1 LIVKKLKM
9 SWCSRKR
16 RFPGH
21 ARPNVE
27 QAQLSRKMGGVAV
40 VFATQNVDF
49 DPGPSACIGRLAR
62 LLAGSI
68 RPQPGN

>member
-1 LIVKKLKM
+1 
-9 SWCSRKR
+9 
-16 RFPGH
+16 
-21 ARPNVE
+21 
-27 QAQLSRKMGGVAV
+27 MGGVAV